1 MAVLAWAG
9 KSFEVSASAVRL
21 IEELTVEAGTKTK
34 KEDANGVEV
43 SQKEKASGTKVSFT
57 TQLDARLGCRVD
69 DEAKAWLALSR
80 SGQRDKISFGG
91 TYLLDAPFMLTS
103 CKVSDVHILPDGMM
117 LHAKLKLTFE
127 ESYIAPAS
135 TPQSAPSYGGSSG
148 GSGGGNKDKS
158 PPKITAGELRK
169 QVGDTGTYKPSS
181 QTGLVIGS
189 AKASTQAQ
197 VAAAN
202 AISSAAKK
210 QSSSIKGGGGFS
222 QKLAKY

>member
-1 MAVLAWAG
+1 M
-9 KSFEVSASAVRL
+9 SASAVRL
-21 IEELTVEAGTKTK
+21 VEELTVEAGTKTK

-57 TQLDARLGCRVD
+57 TQLDARLGCRVA
-69 DEAKAWLALSR
+69 DEVKAWFALSR

-103 CKVSDVHILPDGMM
+103 CKATDIRILPDGTI

-127 ESYIAPAS
+127 ESYIAPAA
-135 TPQSAPSYGGSSG
+135 TPQSAPSYGGNG
-148 GSGGGNKDKS
+148 GGNGSGGGGKDKS
-158 PPKITAGELRK
+158 PPKLTAGEFRAMY
-169 QVGDTGTYKPSS
+169 GIEGTYKPNS
-181 QTGLVIGS
+181 QTGLVSGS
-189 AKASTQAQ
+189 AKASTKAQ

-210 QSSSIKGGGGFS
+210 QTSSIKGGGGFS